1 MGKLLTSLSS
11 VRNIWLI
18 TLSKKKVI
26 ASHCTYEGEKM
37 EQKPPSPVPAVEHA
51 FETHMQILISMVG

>member
-1 MGKLLTSLSS
+1 M
-11 VRNIWLI
+11 
-18 TLSKKKVI
+18 

-51 FETHMQILISMVG
+51 FETHMQTLISVGGEQKAQRATAGALRTTQ